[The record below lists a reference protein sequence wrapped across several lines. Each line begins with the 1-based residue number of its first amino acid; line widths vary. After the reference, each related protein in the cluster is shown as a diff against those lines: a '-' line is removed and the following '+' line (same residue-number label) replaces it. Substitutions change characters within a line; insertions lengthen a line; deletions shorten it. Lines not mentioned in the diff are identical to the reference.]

1 MVGAG
6 LERSKEY
13 FVVGDIIFEV
23 GILYQE
29 DITRCVIKT
38 IADRMTFA
46 ARDIFKDDFDMG
58 QRFIA
63 QDNRS
68 RAIGGVAL
76 DDDNLDLPALDF
88 FSGGRV
94 EGGLGRRLF
103 VKDWDDDR

>member
-1 MVGAG
+1 
-6 LERSKEY
+6 
-13 FVVGDIIFEV
+13 
-23 GILYQE
+23 
-29 DITRCVIKT
+29 
-38 IADRMTFA
+38 MTFA

-88 FSGGRV
+88 FSGDRV